1 MRRLEN
7 EDEYCLT
14 IHQLMSRNFGGR
26 SLYFEIIK
34 IEKDKND
41 KLKLLAFFLNT
52 NKLSKDG

>member
-1 MRRLEN
+1 
-7 EDEYCLT
+7 
-14 IHQLMSRNFGGR
+14 MSRNFGGR